1 MPHSTTSKFANKDK
15 NILYCI
21 VDIET
26 TGNGLKGNKITEISI
41 FKYDGHKIVDEF
53 TSLVD
58 PECEIPY
65 FITRLTGIDNDTV
78 RNAPT
83 IDEIAETILQITEG
97 CIFVAH
103 SVNFDYNIIKNELR
117 NIGRDFIRKKLCTV
131 RLSRKLIPGYHS
143 YSLGKLCSALGIP
156 LTDRH
161 RARGDAHATTLLFGK
176 LLRTDGADT
185 VFKTSLNAR
194 SQEATLPAALA
205 REVFEKIP
213 AKPGIYY
220 FKDAKGKII
229 YVGKAIN
236 LKKRVLGHFYDKS
249 TKEVGLCAETADI
262 DFELS
267 GSELVALLMES
278 AAIKHHYPAYNRA
291 QKKRIQ
297 PYGIFVYEDRS
308 GIMHLAFNKLKMAP
322 DAMVIFYNPTDCRLY
337 LEQICGTFDLC
348 PKYCHLQENVK
359 TCSHFRL
366 ASCEGICRDTETA
379 LAYNAKVT
387 AAIAYIGSEKEDF
400 IIKEKGRSSTE
411 EAFILVRSNIYSGYG
426 FIEKEHALHSYA
438 DLEAFVIPQKN
449 TIETESILKSYVNRN
464 PDKKQF
470 SFREEILNANR
481 L

>member
-1 MPHSTTSKFANKDK
+1 MYS
-15 NILYCI
+15 I

-26 TGNGLKGNKITEISI
+26 TGNSIKGNKITEISI
-41 FKYDGHKIVDEF
+41 FKYDGHEIVDEF

-83 IDEIAETILQITEG
+83 IDEIADSILKITEG
-97 CIFVAH
+97 TIFVAH
-103 SVNFDYNIIKNELR
+103 SVNFDYHIIKHELR

-161 RARGDAHATTLLFGK
+161 RARGDAHATTLLFGR
-176 LLRTDGADT
+176 LLRTEGADK
-185 VFKTSLNAR
+185 VFKTFLNMR
-194 SQEATLPAALA
+194 SQEATLPVGLP

-220 FKDAKGKII
+220 FKDVKGKII

-249 TKEVGLCAETADI
+249 TKEVRLCAETADI

-291 QKKRIQ
+291 QKKKIQ
-297 PYGIFVYEDRS
+297 PFGIFAYEDRS

-322 DAMVIFYNPTDCRLY
+322 NAVFIFYNPTDCRLY
-337 LEQICGTFDLC
+337 LEQICGTFGLC

-359 TCSHFRL
+359 TCSHFRIS
-366 ASCEGICRDTETA
+366 SCEGICRDTETA
-379 LAYNAKVT
+379 SEYNAKVI
-387 AAIAYIGSEKEDF
+387 AAIAYLGLEKEDY
-400 IIKEKGRSSTE
+400 IIKEKGRHIDE
-411 EAFILVRSNIYSGYG
+411 DAFVLVRNNLYSGYG
-426 FIEKEHALHSYA
+426 FVDKASALQSYS

-449 TIETESILKSYVNRN
+449 TVETEGILKSYVNRN
-464 PDKKQF
+464 PAKKQL
-470 SFREEILNANR
+470 SFPEETT
-481 L
+481 